1 LLLSQEEEEH
11 PSSKITQMGDKS
23 SMDLKLNDIET
34 ITNNFSEKLKVGSG
48 EYGDVYKVWFYLI
61 INATGCYKLGRANK

>member
-34 ITNNFSEKLKVGSG
+34 ITNNFSENLKVGSG
-48 EYGDVYKVWFYLI
+48 GYGDVYKV
-61 INATGCYKLGRANK
+61 